1 MGGVAHDCVKTA
13 SKSLFPDYKLPM
25 LSKTT
30 FQSVPNGREL
40 SSSDFSL
47 FVQNWGASTYL
58 IVDSTACD
66 AAFIIDFGFLI
77 FPSLSDYF
85 PLGELIRTLASEK

>member
-1 MGGVAHDCVKTA
+1 LLQNFFFSDYRLPH
-13 SKSLFPDYKLPM
+13 DYKL
-25 LSKTT
+25 KE
-30 FQSVPNGREL
+30 QSVPNGREL
-40 SSSDFSL
+40 AFFDFAL
-47 FVQNWGASTYL
+47 FAQNWLESTYL

-85 PLGELIRTLASEK
+85 PPGELIRTLASEK